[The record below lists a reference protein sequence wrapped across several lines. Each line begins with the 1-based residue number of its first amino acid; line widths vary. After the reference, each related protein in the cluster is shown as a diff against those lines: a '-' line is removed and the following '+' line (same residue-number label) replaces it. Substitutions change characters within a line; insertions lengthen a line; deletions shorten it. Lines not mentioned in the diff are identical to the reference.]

1 MTPST
6 PARHLSGK
14 TLVAGVAGSPVSHS
28 LSPTLHNAWI
38 QAAGI
43 DAVYVAFG
51 PGPHGFTR
59 FADGLRGGVIRG
71 LNVTA
76 PFKQNALA
84 IADVVSERARRAG
97 SANLLLFEADG
108 RIHADNTDG
117 VGLLYAFLS
126 QAPGFEPASA
136 PIVVLGAGGAARGAV
151 AAFLGE
157 GAPEVRVVN
166 RDPARA
172 ASLAEMF
179 GSRVRVVASADLAAV
194 LRDAGGLIN
203 ATPQGLGGSPSPPVL
218 FEAASSGCV
227 VMDMIYKPIRT
238 GFLIAAAEAGL
249 RTVDGLSMLI
259 GQAIPSF
266 EAFFG
271 TAPPAIDIRR
281 IALEQLE
288 SAA

>member
-6 PARHLSGK
+6 RPRPLSGM
-14 TLVAGVAGSPVSHS
+14 TPVAGVAGCPVTHS
-28 LSPTLHNAWI
+28 LSPTLYNAWI
-38 QAAGI
+38 QAAGL

-51 PGPHGFTR
+51 PGPHSFTR

-76 PFKQNALA
+76 PFKQDALA

-108 RIHADNTDG
+108 TIHADNTDG
-117 VGLLYAFLS
+117 VGLLYAFHS
-126 QAPGFEPASA
+126 QAPGFQPASA

-151 AAFLGE
+151 AAFLAE

-172 ASLAEMF
+172 AFLAEMF
-179 GSRVRVVASADLAAV
+179 GPAVRVVAPPDLTEV
-194 LRDAGGLIN
+194 LKDAGGLVN
-203 ATPQGLGGSPSPPVL
+203 ATPQGLGSSPSPAVH
-218 FEAASSGCV
+218 FEAVNPSCV

-238 GFLIAAAEAGL
+238 AFLTGATDAGL
-249 RTVDGLSMLI
+249 RTVDGLAMLI

-266 EAFFG
+266 QAFFG
-271 TAPPAIDIRR
+271 QPPPDIDIRR
-281 IALEQLE
+281 IALDQLE
-288 SAA
+288 NVL

>member
-6 PARHLSGK
+6 PARSLSGM

-28 LSPTLHNAWI
+28 LSPILHNAWI
-38 QAAGI
+38 QAAGV
-43 DAVYVAFG
+43 DAVYVAFA
-51 PGPHGFTR
+51 PGPQGFTR

-76 PFKQNALA
+76 PFKQDALA

-97 SANLLLFEADG
+97 SANLLLFAADG

-117 VGLLYAFLS
+117 VGLLYAFHS

-151 AAFLGE
+151 AAFLAE

-179 GSRVRVVASADLAAV
+179 GTRVRVVAPADLAAV
-194 LRDAGGLIN
+194 LGDAGGLIN
-203 ATPQGLGGSPSPPVL
+203 ATPQGLGGSPSPLAL
-218 FEAASSGCV
+218 FEAAGSACV

-238 GFLIAAAEAGL
+238 RFLMGAAEAGL

-271 TAPPAIDIRR
+271 AAPPAIDIRR